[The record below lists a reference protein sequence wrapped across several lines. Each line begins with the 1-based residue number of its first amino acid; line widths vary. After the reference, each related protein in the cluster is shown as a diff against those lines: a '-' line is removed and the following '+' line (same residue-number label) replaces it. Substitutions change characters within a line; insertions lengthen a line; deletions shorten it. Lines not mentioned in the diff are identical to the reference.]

1 MTISEAKQK
10 LVDTA
15 LAEVGY
21 REGGSNYNKYAE
33 SPDIQRLY
41 GWKPQNQPWCCTFVN
56 WVFLSAFGYDLGS
69 KLTYGGTAACANS
82 AQLFRNA
89 GAFVYFPQVGDQA
102 FFYSGFDINHTG
114 LVVSVDGTV
123 FTTVEGNYSDK
134 VSTVKHNVGASDVA
148 GFGRPNWSLAAQDQS
163 AELTFSAG
171 SASSE
176 NAQITTLKKGMI
188 GEDVKALQ
196 KRLISLGYSC
206 GPDGADGKYGNNT
219 MKAVTQFQEDH
230 NLTVTGEVDAKT
242 LAALNNANGNEDDP
256 SEEPKN
262 EDANHDWQPPT
273 LIESNAYSSSC
284 VVLQGLLNVRHFP
297 CGTVDGFFGDKT
309 KKAVNAAKAFY
320 GLKVN
325 GVCDKPLWIKLLST

>member
-21 REGGSNYNKYAE
+21 REGGNNYTKYAAD
-33 SPDIQRLY
+33 PGITKLY
-41 GWKPQNQPWCCTFVN
+41 GWTPQNQPWCCVFVN
-56 WVFLSAFGYDLGS
+56 WVFLTAFGYDLGS

-82 AQLFRNA
+82 AQLFKSA

-102 FFYSGFDINHTG
+102 FYFSGGGINHTG
-114 LVVSVDGTV
+114 IVVKVEGSS
-123 FTTVEGNYSDK
+123 FTAVEGNYSDK
-134 VSTVKHNVGASDVA
+134 VSLVQHNVGHSDIA

-171 SASSE
+171 SACSE
-176 NAQITTLKKGMI
+176 NAQVTTLKKGTI

-230 NLTVTGEVDAKT
+230 NQTVTGEVDAKT

-256 SEEPKN
+256 AEKPKN
-262 EDANHDWQPPT
+262 EVASHDWQPPT
-273 LIESNAYSSSC
+273 LNESNAYSSSC

-297 CGTVDGFFGDKT
+297 CGEVDGFFGDKT
-309 KKAVNAAKAFY
+309 KKAVIAAKEFY

-325 GVCDKPLWIKLLST
+325 GVCDKYLWIKLLST